1 MMYLEKMTY
10 LRIKHYSF
18 PTLRSGI
25 NTKELTN
32 YHYKGVGSEVGKKW
46 GNREWCLK
54 PVMK

>member
-46 GNREWCLK
+46 GNTEWCLN